1 MALDDYDS
9 PGLRN
14 NAANQDQS
22 EYSLIYE
29 VLDEVFDSG
38 YVDSLIRDELAEQ
51 FEAAGISVEEDA
63 TLPKTPYS
71 WKATDTLKETWS
83 VFVAEYILSNE
94 ARCDRR
100 YQQAAARA
108 TEHLSCSAAET
119 VKSALTRRTFY
130 KSYAYDHEQHGTVEV
145 ASPSTKLIRDI
156 LDEIERLLR
165 SREPDVI
172 EQIKAQHDT
181 DVCQQTLQ

>member
-9 PGLRN
+9 PDLRN
-14 NAANQDQS
+14 NTVNQDPS

-38 YVDSLIRDELAEQ
+38 YVDSLIRDELEEQ
-51 FEAAGISVEEDA
+51 FEAAGISVEDDA
-63 TLPKTPYS
+63 TLPNTPYS
-71 WKATDTLKETWS
+71 WKATEALKETWP

-94 ARCDRR
+94 ARCDRQ

-130 KSYAYDHEQHGTVEV
+130 KPYTYDHEQYGTIEV
-145 ASPSTKLIRDI
+145 SSPSAKLIRDI

-165 SREPDVI
+165 TRESDVI
-172 EQIKAQHDT
+172 E
-181 DVCQQTLQ
+181 